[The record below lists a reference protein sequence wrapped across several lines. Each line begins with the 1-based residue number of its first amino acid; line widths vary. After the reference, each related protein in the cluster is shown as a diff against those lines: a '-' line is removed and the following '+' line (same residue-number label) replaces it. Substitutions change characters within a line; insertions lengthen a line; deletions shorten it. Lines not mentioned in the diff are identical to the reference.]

1 MRNAPLFP
9 GVDHASINGLPPKM
23 LGGDSQFFL
32 SRARASRIRLPET
45 YTASPQKEKKV
56 LLTSNVQ
63 RSSVN
68 SPSQEVRLAIAV
80 NLTEVVRRYALSFE
94 LYTIADFSHPS
105 VI

>member
-1 MRNAPLFP
+1 M
-9 GVDHASINGLPPKM
+9 S
-23 LGGDSQFFL
+23 SQFIATLHSKHIFWDSWDNIFL

-45 YTASPQKEKKV
+45 YTASPQKAKKV